1 MSKMDS
7 ISRITDILAKG
18 VINQLDEMELKE
30 LDEWLRSSS
39 RNQELYEKIMRIEDF
54 EEREKLIQTIDLEKA
69 WNKYS
74 TRITIETKVK
84 RILPT
89 IWKYA
94 AAILILAFI
103 SSLYFVFDREKPV
116 AEIVVVDDS
125 IKPGSKSAMLV
136 LNNGSR
142 IDLEQQDS
150 LEIKEA
156 DGTKIIKKRGLVSYH
171 SLELDIVEQE
181 LNNTIV
187 VPRGGEYSLVLSDGT
202 QVFVNSMSTLEFPVK
217 FHGKEREVKL
227 QGEACFIVTEDAEH
241 PFIVNV
247 NGVKVEV
254 LGTTFNINGYSE
266 DKKVV
271 ATLVEGKVKLNT
283 TTNEDKHYVLLP
295 NEQAV
300 FDLTKNDGSAEINKV
315 VASKSIQWVEGIYV
329 FNNETLDNIMK
340 TLSRWYDFNYWFE
353 EQSLKDI
360 RFEGGLNK
368 YESIE
373 PILEIIQSTGKVEV
387 QMKGNNLL
395 FKRK

>member
-1 MSKMDS
+1 LNEKNMSEIDS
-7 ISRITDILAKG
+7 ITRITDILAKS
-18 VINQLDEMELKE
+18 VINQLDERELKE
-30 LDEWLRSSS
+30 LDEWFRSSS
-39 RNQELYEKIMRIEDF
+39 RNQELYEKIMKIEDF

-69 WNKYS
+69 WNRYS
-74 TRITIETKVK
+74 TRLTNEIKVK

-94 AAILILAFI
+94 VAILILAFI
-103 SSLYFVFDREKPV
+103 SSIYFVFDRDKPV

-125 IKPGSKSAMLV
+125 IKLGFKSAMLV

-142 IDLEQQDS
+142 IDFEQQDS

-156 DGTKIIKKRGLVSYH
+156 DGTKIMKKRGLVSYH
-171 SLELDIVEQE
+171 SLEMDIVEQE

-217 FHGKEREVKL
+217 FHWKEREREVEL
-227 QGEACFIVTEDAEH
+227 QGEACFIVTEDSEH

-254 LGTTFNINGYSE
+254 LGITFNINGYSE

-295 NEQAV
+295 NEQA
-300 FDLTKNDGSAEINKV
+300 FLI
-315 VASKSIQWVEGIYV
+315 
-329 FNNETLDNIMK
+329 
-340 TLSRWYDFNYWFE
+340 
-353 EQSLKDI
+353 
-360 RFEGGLNK
+360 
-368 YESIE
+368 
-373 PILEIIQSTGKVEV
+373 
-387 QMKGNNLL
+387 
-395 FKRK
+395 